1 MGSES
6 YAYDALRWRQQ
17 QSIPTCVR
25 HIAAAGG
32 IRREC
37 SQHTI
42 NQSRVPQA
50 RPSQPRCNNSNKL
63 HLYKAL
69 ERGTIDQRRTWEY
82 GDRGKGV
89 LVGLHRDL
97 SSSSLSSC
105 DAALERRKGC
115 ANILTDWLQSG
126 SAYAHPSSQASISRR
141 DGEGAMGPFARP
153 RAPREQHRRDT
164 ANHRCACASARG
176 RVSPPVQLL
185 QSCGLRSEGDKACAT
200 QTPRSRTEQQEQ
212 QDRAARGEEEG

>member
-1 MGSES
+1 MAAAAINPNMCAAYRCSRRYQES
-6 YAYDALRWRQQ
+6 VFTTHD
-17 QSIPTCVR
+17 QSI
-25 HIAAAGG
+25 
-32 IRREC
+32 
-37 SQHTI
+37 S
-42 NQSRVPQA
+42 

-141 DGEGAMGPFARP
+141 DGEGAMGRFARP

-164 ANHRCACASARG
+164 ANHRCAW
-176 RVSPPVQLL
+176 VQV
-185 QSCGLRSEGDKACAT
+185 R
-200 QTPRSRTEQQEQ
+200 
-212 QDRAARGEEEG
+212 EEDYLV